1 MRSAT
6 RIRRPSRRPPAGP
19 RNRSRMRR
27 RWTGSPRFTGLS
39 RVLGRRPPRRRPHGG
54 HAVFTSGASPGYAP
68 AGAMR
73 ARRSAAPAAAVRGPA
88 QPKPG
93 QKRGFALHCGSMP
106 GRPAV
111 FIDRDGCLTEEVG
124 YVNHVSR
131 IRLLPRT
138 AEALRRLNAA
148 GLPAVMATNQSGIAK
163 GYFDAEVLQAV
174 HGEMQRQ
181 LAAAG
186 ARLDGVYVCTHHPG
200 EGAPPYRADCGCRK
214 PRPGLLRRAAAD
226 LDLDLG
232 VSVMVGDKISDVA
245 TARAVGA
252 AGVLVLTG
260 YGRGEW
266 EHQRQRWT
274 DKPDHVA
281 EDLLDAVEW
290 VLAHTASGRS
300 RASC

>member
-1 MRSAT
+1 
-6 RIRRPSRRPPAGP
+6 
-19 RNRSRMRR
+19 
-27 RWTGSPRFTGLS
+27 
-39 RVLGRRPPRRRPHGG
+39 
-54 HAVFTSGASPGYAP
+54 
-68 AGAMR
+68 
-73 ARRSAAPAAAVRGPA
+73 
-88 QPKPG
+88 
-93 QKRGFALHCGSMP
+93 MP

-138 AEALRRLNAA
+138 AAAVRRLNEA
-148 GLPAVMATNQSGIAK
+148 GVPAVMATNQSGIAK
-163 GYFDAEVLQAV
+163 GYFDQEVLDAV
-174 HGEMQRQ
+174 HAELQSQ
-181 LAAAG
+181 LAAGG
-186 ARLDGVYVCTHHPG
+186 ARLDGLYVCTHHPG
-200 EGAPPYRADCGCRK
+200 EGAPPYRADCACRK
-214 PRPGLLRRAAAD
+214 PRPGLLQRAAAD

-232 VSVMVGDKISDVA
+232 ASVMVGDKISDVA
-245 TARAVGA
+245 VGHAVGA

-290 VLAHTASGRS
+290 ALARRGAGRA
-300 RASC
+300 RC